1 MSNFNYKFHLSL
13 GSSTL
18 SVNLESSART
28 AALKAPS
35 GSGKSTFVRTILG
48 LQKDSAGKLHRPSV
62 RMGYVPQDSLL
73 IPNMS
78 VEENILLS
86 PFAVHSQLH
95 LLAQELEISHLLNRY
110 PRMLS
115 GGEKQRVAIA
125 RALLSSPEIL
135 VMDEPFS
142 ALDFEKREKVTR
154 LIKNWI
160 EKNNSSLILVTHDD
174 SSSEF
179 LCEEMWTIKDSKLQK
194 GI

>member
-1 MSNFNYKFHLSL
+1 MNNFNYQFRVSIGH
-13 GSSTL
+13 STL
-18 SVNLESSART
+18 TVSLQSNART

-48 LQKDSAGKLHRPSV
+48 LHKDFEGRLHKPSIRV
-62 RMGYVPQDSLL
+62 GYVPQDSLL

-86 PFAVHSQLH
+86 PHADHSQLQF
-95 LLAQELEISHLLNRY
+95 LAKELEISHLLNRY

-125 RALLSSPEIL
+125 RALLASPELL

-142 ALDFEKREKVTR
+142 ALDFEKRENVTR
-154 LIKNWI
+154 LIKAWI
-160 EKNNSSLILVTHDD
+160 EKNNCSLILVTHDE